1 MVGIAWLEAY
11 LYRVWRSREMFWI
24 KRLNKGVIRMAAST
38 DPPPFE
44 A

>member
-1 MVGIAWLEAY
+1 MIGIAWLEAY
-11 LYRVWRSREMFWI
+11 FYRVWRSCEMFWI
-24 KRLNKGVIRMAAST
+24 KRLNKGVFRMAAST